1 MKGQEESL
9 DVTLGT
15 CDTIGGRPAGAEG
28 QGSPTVSSRSPG
40 PGRQRHPL
48 NVGPGPLTGTEPPRH
63 DPQGWGCP
71 GQESSLLLSGG
82 SRRGCLSPCD
92 LTLGAG
98 GGRVW
103 IGASGS

>member
-15 CDTIGGRPAGAEG
+15 CDTIRGRPAGAEG

-48 NVGPGPLTGTEPPRH
+48 NVGPGPLTRH
-63 DPQGWGCP
+63 
-71 GQESSLLLSGG
+71 
-82 SRRGCLSPCD
+82 
-92 LTLGAG
+92 
-98 GGRVW
+98 
-103 IGASGS
+103 